1 MGVDWWKTRHYRF
14 ATDNPTLWARREL
27 RPRDRPGRG
36 FIVGAPVMRS
46 RPSPAGRRGV
56 GRVAGALPG
65 AAMRGASRPHGTGS
79 VSMGSQLSL
88 HTETLRQ
95 VVTSD
100 PICLD
105 PLAPVREAFE
115 RMKEQQRGAVL
126 ICREGKLV
134 GIFTERD
141 ALALMADAV
150 DLSVPIE
157 RVMTPDPV
165 ALSEHDTVGAA
176 ITRMAQG
183 GYRRLPIVDAEG
195 RPVGFVKVG
204 SILHFLVD
212 HFPATVYNLPPA
224 PHHATEAREGA

>member
-1 MGVDWWKTRHYRF
+1 
-14 ATDNPTLWARREL
+14 
-27 RPRDRPGRG
+27 
-36 FIVGAPVMRS
+36 
-46 RPSPAGRRGV
+46 
-56 GRVAGALPG
+56 
-65 AAMRGASRPHGTGS
+65 
-79 VSMGSQLSL
+79 MGSRLSL
-88 HTETLRQ
+88 NTETLQQ
-95 VVTSD
+95 VVTLD

-105 PLAPVREAFE
+105 PRTPVREAFE

-126 ICREGKLV
+126 ICREGRLT

-150 DLSVPIE
+150 DLSLPIE

-165 ALSEHDTVGAA
+165 ALSERDTVGAA

-183 GYRRLPIVDAEG
+183 GYRRLPIVDADG

-224 PHHATEAREGA
+224 PHHSTVAREGA

>member
-1 MGVDWWKTRHYRF
+1 
-14 ATDNPTLWARREL
+14 
-27 RPRDRPGRG
+27 
-36 FIVGAPVMRS
+36 
-46 RPSPAGRRGV
+46 
-56 GRVAGALPG
+56 
-65 AAMRGASRPHGTGS
+65 
-79 VSMGSQLSL
+79 MGSQLNL
-88 HTETLRQ
+88 HTETLQQ

-100 PICLD
+100 PVCLD
-105 PLAPVREAFE
+105 PLTPVREAFE

-150 DLSVPIE
+150 DLDLPIE

-165 ALSEHDTVGAA
+165 ALSEQDTLGAA
-176 ITRMAQG
+176 ITKMAHG

-195 RPVGFVKVG
+195 RPVGFLKVG

-212 HFPATVYNLPPA
+212 HFPSTVYNLPPK
-224 PHHATEAREGA
+224 PHHSTEAREGA

>member
-1 MGVDWWKTRHYRF
+1 
-14 ATDNPTLWARREL
+14 
-27 RPRDRPGRG
+27 
-36 FIVGAPVMRS
+36 
-46 RPSPAGRRGV
+46 
-56 GRVAGALPG
+56 
-65 AAMRGASRPHGTGS
+65 
-79 VSMGSQLSL
+79 MGSQLSL

-95 VVTSD
+95 LVTAD
-100 PICLD
+100 PICLA
-105 PLAPVREAFE
+105 PQAPVREAFE

-126 ICREGKLV
+126 ICRDEKLV

-150 DLSVPIE
+150 DLGVPIE

-176 ITRMAQG
+176 ITKMAQG

>member
-1 MGVDWWKTRHYRF
+1 
-14 ATDNPTLWARREL
+14 
-27 RPRDRPGRG
+27 
-36 FIVGAPVMRS
+36 
-46 RPSPAGRRGV
+46 
-56 GRVAGALPG
+56 
-65 AAMRGASRPHGTGS
+65 
-79 VSMGSQLSL
+79 MGSRLSL
-88 HTETLRQ
+88 NTETLQQ
-95 VVTSD
+95 VVTLD

-105 PLAPVREAFE
+105 PRTPVREAFE

-126 ICREGKLV
+126 ICREGRLT

-150 DLSVPIE
+150 DLSLPIE

-165 ALSEHDTVGAA
+165 ALSERDTVGAA
-176 ITRMAQG
+176 ITRMAQR
-183 GYRRLPIVDAEG
+183 GYRRLPIVDADG

-224 PHHATEAREGA
+224 PHHSTVAREGA